1 MEEILDDDYIVCASP
16 FMLNDTCLLGNGDG
30 TFTYKELLFYYHE
43 LEENFSRS
51 RSLNNCWPSKIFIQK
66 LFASALRLKLSPI
79 TTHSSVSILRQLCV
93 IDPEYVKRQN
103 PEVLTFV
110 CLCLAAKMNERRRRW
125 VYFIYQDTIL
135 TCSKRQF
142 KCKELEVLQRID
154 YRLDVPVPMH
164 YVNLFLEAYFNNK
177 LKLTQTSTNVCHLLY
192 SAPEKFISCHSS
204 FVLGV
209 VVLCVSQSIIEGSA
223 SDIMMKW
230 SMSLCTNPEE
240 VRCLCNDLFA
250 FIFKTEDIGHFRYQ

>member
-1 MEEILDDDYIVCASP
+1 MEEISDDDNIVCASP

-66 LFASALRLKLSPI
+66 LFTTALRLKLSPI

-125 VYFIYQDTIL
+125 VHFIYQDTIL
-135 TCSKRQF
+135 ACSKRQF
-142 KCKELEVLQRID
+142 RCKELEVLQRID

-164 YVNLFLEAYFNNK
+164 YVNLFSKHTLIINLNLHK
-177 LKLTQTSTNVCHLLY
+177 LQQI
-192 SAPEKFISCHSS
+192 APEKFISCHSS